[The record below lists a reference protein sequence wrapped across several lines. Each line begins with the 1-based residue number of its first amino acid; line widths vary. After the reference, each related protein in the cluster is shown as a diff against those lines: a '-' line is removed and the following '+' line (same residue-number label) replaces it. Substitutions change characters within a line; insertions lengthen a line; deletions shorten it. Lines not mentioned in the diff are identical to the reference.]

1 MPMRGSLTASSC
13 ALLLLAGCASMD
25 KDECRTA
32 DWRAVGLEDGVK
44 GRALDHLGEHRKAC
58 AKHGVTPDTD
68 RYIAGRTEGLATYC
82 TPDNGYRVGRT
93 GETYRGVCP
102 ELSIPAIVAAYN
114 RGRELHALHSRQ
126 SAVEREIASI
136 KESLKDGTRNP
147 RERASQV
154 DRLESLSREAA
165 DLDARI
171 ARLER
176 R

>member
-1 MPMRGSLTASSC
+1 MRASLTASSL
-13 ALLLLAGCASMD
+13 ALLLAAGCASMD

-44 GRALDHLGEHRKAC
+44 GYALDRLGEHRKAC

-93 GETYRGVCP
+93 GEAYRGVCP
-102 ELSIPAIVAAYN
+102 ELSIAGFVAAYN
-114 RGRELHALHSRQ
+114 RGRELYSLHSRL
-126 SAVEREIASI
+126 SSVEREIAAV

-147 RERASQV
+147 RERAGQV

-176 R
+176 

>member
-1 MPMRGSLTASSC
+1 MPMRGSLIAFSL
-13 ALLLLAGCASMD
+13 ALLAGCASLD

-32 DWRAVGLEDGVK
+32 DWRAIGLEDGVK
-44 GRALDHLGEHRKAC
+44 GRTLDRLGDHRKAC

-93 GETYRGVCP
+93 GESYHGVCP
-102 ELSIPAIVAAYN
+102 ELSAPAFVAAYN
-114 RGRELHALHSRQ
+114 RGHELYALHSRL
-126 SAVEREIASI
+126 SSVEREIASI

-165 DLDARI
+165 ELDARI

-176 R
+176 

>member
-1 MPMRGSLTASSC
+1 MRGSLIASSL
-13 ALLLLAGCASMD
+13 ALLALAPGCASLD

-32 DWRAVGLEDGVK
+32 DWRAIGLEDGVQ
-44 GRALDHLGEHRKAC
+44 GRALDRLGDHRKAC

-102 ELSIPAIVAAYN
+102 ELSIPGFVAAYN
-114 RGRELHALHSRQ
+114 RGHDLYSLHSRL
-126 SAVEREIASI
+126 SNVEREIGSV

-147 RERASQV
+147 RERAGQV

-176 R
+176 